1 MRKLVASVIVSL
13 DGVVESPE
21 QWAFAYTNDEIQQV
35 NQAGMAASDALLF
48 GRVTYQMFA
57 AYWPTATDEP
67 YASHINTTP
76 KYVVSTTLDTLAWGT
91 WDTPMLIQGNL
102 MDEIT
107 KLKHQ
112 PGKDITTIG
121 SATLVQSLLHH
132 NLLDELRLLVHPV
145 VIGRGNRLF
154 SDGNQQALELVNVQP
169 FRTGV
174 VALTYQPGT
183 HQA

>member
-13 DGVVESPE
+13 DGVMEAPE

-35 NQAGMAASDALLF
+35 NQAGMAASGALLF

-67 YASHINTTP
+67 YAAHINSTP
-76 KYVVSTTLDTLAWGT
+76 KYVVSTTLDTVAWGT
-91 WDTPMLIQGNL
+91 WDTPMLVQG

-107 KLKHQ
+107 ELKHQ

-121 SATLVQSLLHH
+121 SGTLVQSLLHH
-132 NLLDELRLLVHPV
+132 NLLDELRLLVHPL
-145 VIGRGNRLF
+145 VIGRGKRLF
-154 SDGNQQALELVNVQP
+154 TDGNQQALELVDVQS
-169 FRTGV
+169 FRSGV

-183 HQA
+183 QQV